1 MGAFVSMFRATR
13 NGSKADEPQVFIC
26 IFSTL
31 RMPGVTTSEAIETM
45 GRKSLSGGVRAK
57 GGDRIEF
64 TFVLAGK
71 RYRPTLPLAPTEAN
85 LRRARERLKGIK
97 ARIDAG
103 TFDFSEEFPDYKLR
117 DELKVIA
124 PSGSGRTCRK
134 VFEAFIA
141 HCEMLVE
148 MNSLAFSTVNGYRRI
163 LDSVWTPAIGEDAF
177 EEVTYSRLSAI
188 VAAHTRKKKTYN
200 NVVSALRCAF
210 EFGYKDHPHKHNPA
224 AGLDTLRITKKDRPP
239 IDPFAIEE
247 GEKIIA
253 ASHAEF
259 GAAHGNYEEFRFFT
273 GLRQSEQI
281 ALTIH
286 DCDTTRGTISV
297 NKAIVL
303 GKHKD
308 RTKTGED
315 RQIALCARAQQVLKR
330 QLELRAALVQ
340 AGKIA
345 HEFVF
350 FQEDGAPL
358 VNLSYPYDRWRYV
371 MESRQLR
378 YREPYNTR
386 HSYISWRLMIG
397 ANVLLVAQE
406 DGHSVQTMLS
416 TYAAWTKG
424 ATDADVE
431 QIKQAME
438 RSPEPIYPAPSHDG
452 LHCLAPPRFATDL
465 PPEGGWGR
473 LSWRKHLQR
482 TGGADGTRT
491 RDPRRDRPVF

>member
-1 MGAFVSMFRATR
+1 
-13 NGSKADEPQVFIC
+13 
-26 IFSTL
+26 
-31 RMPGVTTSEAIETM
+31 M

-57 GGDRIEF
+57 GSDRIEF
-64 TFVLAGK
+64 TFVFDGK
-71 RYRPTLPLAPTEAN
+71 RYRPTLPIAPTETN

-103 TFDFSEEFPDYKLR
+103 TFRFVDEFPDYKLR
-117 DELKVIA
+117 DELKAMA
-124 PSGSGRTCRK
+124 PNSSGRTCRE
-134 VFEAFIA
+134 VFDGFLA
-141 HCEMLVE
+141 HCDMLVE

-163 LDSVWTPAIGEDAF
+163 LNAVWAPAIGEDVF

-188 VAAHTRKKKTYN
+188 AAAHTRKKKTYN
-200 NVVSALRCAF
+200 NIVSALRCAF
-210 EFGYKDHPHKHNPA
+210 EFGYKDHPRNHNPA
-224 AGLDTLRITKKDRPP
+224 TGLDTLRITKKDRPP
-239 IDPFAIEE
+239 IDPFTIEE

-281 ALTIH
+281 ALTVH
-286 DCDTTRGTISV
+286 DCDTTKGTIAI

-303 GKHKD
+303 GKEKD
-308 RTKTGED
+308 RTKTRED
-315 RQIALCARAQQVLKR
+315 RDITLCGRALQVLKR
-330 QLELRAALVQ
+330 QLELRATLAQ
-340 AGKIA
+340 AGKLQ
-345 HEFVF
+345 HERVF
-350 FQEDGAPL
+350 FQEDGAPI

-371 MESRQLR
+371 LESRKLR
-378 YREPYNTR
+378 YREPYNAR

-424 ATDADVE
+424 ATETDVE
-431 QIKQAME
+431 RIKQAME
-438 RSPEPIYPAPSHDG
+438 RSPEPVYPAASHDG
-452 LHCLAPPRFATDL
+452 LRSLASPEFATDL

-473 LSWRKHLQR
+473 LSWRKYSQR